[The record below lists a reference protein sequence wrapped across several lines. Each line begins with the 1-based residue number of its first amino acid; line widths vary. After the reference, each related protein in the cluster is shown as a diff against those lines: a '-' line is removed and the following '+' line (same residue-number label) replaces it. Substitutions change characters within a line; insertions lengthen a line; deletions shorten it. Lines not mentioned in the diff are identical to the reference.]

1 MDSDFTEEQI
11 DDAVC
16 MVVGRYGRIVRG
28 GRLEFYSSTER
39 MIQVAAGD
47 HVAEHCPRARV
58 GRDCCAKGKP
68 FRRARRDAVKLR
80 ASG

>member
-47 HVAEHCPRARV
+47 HVAEHCLAPELAEIVVPKANAFVAR
-58 GRDCCAKGKP
+58 GAMR
-68 FRRARRDAVKLR
+68 
-80 ASG
+80 